1 MCPLTLPE
9 PVAALVTTLAALL
22 DARQTDL
29 LTPLFQGILFAH
41 GRRTA
46 TSWFRAGDLADRS
59 TYFRNDLVRTAFPG
73 APANPHT
80 FLTNIANP
88 SVAALGIGFLAGKAI
103 MNILPRQ
110 YSVLTRS
117 LVGYGVGL
125 GLIGGV
131 TIILVRYVVH

>member
-1 MCPLTLPE
+1 LIGPYTALQLLET
-9 PVAALVTTLAALL
+9 AAFALVAIYGVLA
-22 DARQTDL
+22 R
-29 LTPLFQGILFAH
+29 H
-41 GRRTA
+41 
-46 TSWFRAGDLADRS
+46 
-59 TYFRNDLVRTAFPG
+59 
-73 APANPHT
+73 
-80 FLTNIANP
+80 P